1 MRSGN
6 LSFKNKNA
14 LFCAL
19 DMKSIDQAL
28 SFTNIIKDYIDGIKI
43 GMEAFYSMGIDG
55 YLRLQDLNIPIFLD
69 LKLHDIPNTV
79 NSAIKSLIPLNPFM
93 INVHISGG
101 AVMLKEAVSAIHEC
115 KDNKPKIVGVTI
127 LTSMNESSFAEQGIK
142 LNIQD
147 QVINLAT
154 LAADCGLDG
163 VVCSPH
169 EAGKVKSKC
178 GKDFLTVVPGIR
190 LEKTQSDDQKRT
202 LTPYEAVRNGADI
215 LVVGRPLTKASDP
228 LEVAKIIRK
237 NIDNYAC

>member
-1 MRSGN
+1 
-6 LSFKNKNA
+6 
-14 LFCAL
+14 
-19 DMKSIDQAL
+19 
-28 SFTNIIKDYIDGIKI
+28 
-43 GMEAFYSMGIDG
+43 MEAYYSMGIDG

-79 NSAIKSLIPLNPFM
+79 KSAIKSLIPLNPFM
-93 INVHISGG
+93 VNVHISGG
-101 AVMLKEAVSAIHEC
+101 SEMLREAVGAIHES
-115 KDNKPKIVGVTI
+115 KGAKPKLVGVTI
-127 LTSMNESSFAEQGIK
+127 LTSMNESSFEEQGIK

-169 EAGKVKSKC
+169 EASKVKSKC
-178 GKDFLTVVPGIR
+178 GEDFLTVVPGIR

-202 LTPYEAVRNGADI
+202 LTPHEAVRNGADI
-215 LVVGRPLTKASDP
+215 LVVGRPLTKANDP

-237 NIDNYAC
+237 SIDSYAS

>member
-28 SFTNIIKDYIDGIKI
+28 SFTNIIKDYIDGIKM

-101 AVMLKEAVSAIHEC
+101 AVMLKEAVSAIHES

-154 LAADCGLDG
+154 LAADCGL
-163 VVCSPH
+163 SLIH
-169 EAGKVKSKC
+169 
-178 GKDFLTVVPGIR
+178 I
-190 LEKTQSDDQKRT
+190 
-202 LTPYEAVRNGADI
+202 
-215 LVVGRPLTKASDP
+215 
-228 LEVAKIIRK
+228 
-237 NIDNYAC
+237 

>member
-1 MRSGN
+1 MRGGN

-79 NSAIKSLIPLNPFM
+79 SSAIKSLIPLNPYM

-101 AVMLKEAVSAIHEC
+101 AVMLREAVSAIHES
-115 KDNKPKIVGVTI
+115 KDNRPKIVGVTI
-127 LTSMNESSFAEQGIK
+127 LTSMNESSFEEQGLK

-163 VVCSPH
+163 VVCSAH

-190 LEKTQSDDQKRT
+190 LEKKQSDDQKRT

-237 NIDNYAC
+237 NIDDYGS

>member
-14 LFCAL
+14 IFCAL

-101 AVMLKEAVSAIHEC
+101 AVMLKEAVSAIHES

-228 LEVAKIIRK
+228 LEVAKTIRK
-237 NIDNYAC
+237 NIDNYAR

>member
-1 MRSGN
+1 

-19 DMKSIDQAL
+19 DMKNINQAI
-28 SFTNIIKDYIDGIKI
+28 SFTSIIKEYIDGIKI

-55 YLRLQDLNIPIFLD
+55 YLRLQDLNLPIFLD

-93 INVHISGG
+93 INVHITGG
-101 AVMLKEAVSAIHEC
+101 TEMLRAAVSAINES
-115 KDNKPKIVGVTI
+115 KESKPKLVGVTI
-127 LTSMNESSFAEQGIK
+127 LTSMNEDSFEEQGLK
-142 LNIQD
+142 FNIND

-163 VVCSPH
+163 VVCSPY
-169 EAGKVKSKC
+169 EADKVKSKC

-190 LEKTQSDDQKRT
+190 LEKTKFDDQKRT
-202 LTPYEAVRNGADI
+202 LTPREAAQNGADI
-215 LVVGRPLTKASDP
+215 LVIGRPLTKARDP
-228 LEVAKIIRK
+228 LEVAKVIRK
-237 NIDNYAC
+237 DIDAYAY

>member
-1 MRSGN
+1 MT
-6 LSFKNKNA
+6 FKNKNA

-19 DMKSIDQAL
+19 DMKTIDQAIAL
-28 SFTNIIKDYIDGIKI
+28 TKCIYDYIDGIKV
-43 GMEAFYSMGIDG
+43 GMEAFYSMGIEG

-101 AVMLKEAVSAIHEC
+101 ADMLREAVVAIHES
-115 KDNKPKIVGVTI
+115 KDNKPKLVGVTI
-127 LTSMNESSFAEQGIK
+127 LTSMNEFSFEEQGIK

-190 LEKTQSDDQKRT
+190 LEKTKSDDQKRT

-237 NIDNYAC
+237 NIDDYAS

>member
-14 LFCAL
+14 IFCAL
-19 DMKSIDQAL
+19 DMKSIDQAI
-28 SFTNIIKDYIDGIKI
+28 SFTDIIKDYIDGIKI

-79 NSAIKSLIPLNPFM
+79 SSAIKSLIPLNPYM

-101 AVMLKEAVSAIHEC
+101 AVMLREAVNAINES

-127 LTSMNESSFAEQGIK
+127 LTSMNESSFEEQGVK

-169 EAGKVKSKC
+169 EAGMVKRKC
-178 GKDFLTVVPGIR
+178 GSDFLTVVPGIR
-190 LEKTQSDDQKRT
+190 LEKHNLMIK
-202 LTPYEAVRNGADI
+202 
-215 LVVGRPLTKASDP
+215 
-228 LEVAKIIRK
+228 K
-237 NIDNYAC
+237 NANTV

>member
-1 MRSGN
+1 MRGGN

-79 NSAIKSLIPLNPFM
+79 SSAIKSLIPLNPYM

-101 AVMLKEAVSAIHEC
+101 AVMLREAVSAVQES
-115 KDNKPKIVGVTI
+115 KDNRPKIVGVTI
-127 LTSMNESSFAEQGIK
+127 LTSMNAVSYTH
-142 LNIQD
+142 L
-147 QVINLAT
+147 T
-154 LAADCGLDG
+154 L
-163 VVCSPH
+163 P
-169 EAGKVKSKC
+169 
-178 GKDFLTVVPGIR
+178 
-190 LEKTQSDDQKRT
+190 
-202 LTPYEAVRNGADI
+202 
-215 LVVGRPLTKASDP
+215 TKA
-228 LEVAKIIRK
+228 
-237 NIDNYAC
+237 

>member
-79 NSAIKSLIPLNPFM
+79 SSAIKSLIPLNP
-93 INVHISGG
+93 
-101 AVMLKEAVSAIHEC
+101 C
-115 KDNKPKIVGVTI
+115 
-127 LTSMNESSFAEQGIK
+127 
-142 LNIQD
+142 
-147 QVINLAT
+147 
-154 LAADCGLDG
+154 
-163 VVCSPH
+163 
-169 EAGKVKSKC
+169 
-178 GKDFLTVVPGIR
+178 R
-190 LEKTQSDDQKRT
+190 LWCFT
-202 LTPYEAVRNGADI
+202 G
-215 LVVGRPLTKASDP
+215 
-228 LEVAKIIRK
+228 
-237 NIDNYAC
+237 